1 MPKIHKQ
8 YEKLP
13 KGRPIIAGCGS
24 NTERISWFCDQ
35 LAKNAVKDLPS
46 YIEDTPHLL
55 RTLEDLNDSETL
67 PNSAKPISLDIKS
80 MYTNIPIKEGLD
92 AFKDTLEKRSDK
104 SVPTDFILKL
114 LKLIMEQNIFTFNEE
129 YWLQLL
135 GTCMGTRVAPT
146 YANLFMGVLEQK
158 ILENCPPNLRE
169 HIYLWKRFIDDI
181 LIVWTDSWDTFK
193 DFFNYLNNFHE
204 TMKFDEP
211 CYDQNSN
218 SCNFLDLNI

>member
-1 MPKIHKQ
+1 MPKVHKQ

-24 NTERISWFCDQ
+24 NTESISWYCDK

-46 YIEDTPHLL
+46 YIADTPHLL

-158 ILENCPPNLRE
+158 ILENFPPNL
-169 HIYLWKRFIDDI
+169 H
-181 LIVWTDSWDTFK
+181 
-193 DFFNYLNNFHE
+193 
-204 TMKFDEP
+204 
-211 CYDQNSN
+211 
-218 SCNFLDLNI
+218 

>member
-1 MPKIHKQ
+1 
-8 YEKLP
+8 
-13 KGRPIIAGCGS
+13 
-24 NTERISWFCDQ
+24 
-35 LAKNAVKDLPS
+35 
-46 YIEDTPHLL
+46 
-55 RTLEDLNDSETL
+55 
-67 PNSAKPISLDIKS
+67 

-92 AFKDTLEKRSDK
+92 AFKDTLEQRSDK

-204 TMKFDEP
+204 TMKFYEP

-218 SCNFLDLNI
+218 SCNFLDLKISVEEGKFQTDLYRKPTDKPRALLPSSAHPTHIPSNIVYSMAFRLVRICSSEE